1 MCVTAG
7 MTGGPWPVTS
17 HRHVTA
23 ATSRVPGAAG
33 GASVA
38 VMAQD
43 ATATIEIRHTTS
55 SDGTTIGWRQLGTG
69 PAIVVTHGAISTGE
83 PWLPVAHALAD
94 EYTMLLVDR
103 RGRGLSGDAE
113 DYDLSTEVADLEAV
127 LAAAGPGA
135 ALLGHSYGGITA
147 CAAVA
152 AGADVS
158 GLVLYEPPLPVNG
171 PVTGGSLPAL
181 AATIAAGD
189 HERALTIMLSDMVR
203 VPDAD
208 VAALRQTPMWAGMVA
223 LVPTLERELQ
233 VIDGLVGGLD
243 PFTTIRQRTLLLLGT
258 ETAQHH
264 VDATRFLAGHLPGA
278 TVVELPGQEHF
289 ANVTAPAVVADAVR
303 SFLPRT

>member
-1 MCVTAG
+1 MA
-7 MTGGPWPVTS
+7 PD
-17 HRHVTA
+17 A
-23 ATSRVPGAAG
+23 ASTVE
-33 GASVA
+33 V
-38 VMAQD
+38 
-43 ATATIEIRHTTS
+43 RHTTS
-55 SDGTTIGWRQLGTG
+55 SDGTSIGWRQLGTG
-69 PAIVVTHGAISTGE
+69 PAIVVTHGAIATGE
-83 PWLPVAHALAD
+83 QWLPVAQALAD
-94 EYTMLLVDR
+94 EYTVLLVDR
-103 RGRGLSGDAE
+103 RGRGVSGDAD
-113 DYDLSTEVADLEAV
+113 DYGLGTEVADLEAV

-135 ALLGHSYGGITA
+135 ALLGHSYGGIIA
-147 CAAVA
+147 SAAVA

-171 PVTGGSLPAL
+171 PVTGGGLPAL
-181 AATIAAGD
+181 AATLAAGD

-223 LVPTLERELQ
+223 LAPTLERELQ

-278 TVVELPGQEHF
+278 TVVEFPGQEHF

-303 SFLPRT
+303 SFLRGT